1 MQALTQPSLT
11 PPFLE
16 RRRTFEW
23 KPAKL
28 TKIVVEQITRTK
40 SGRVSVAGI
49 DLANQKHLRPVLPYG
64 MSQVVLQSNGGPF
77 DIGNVVD
84 LGESMPDPQKPKV
97 EDHLFQISQTTKMR
111 QADANGFWDLLAS
124 VSRRDLASIF
134 GDELVV
140 TSETEKAFLPAFAGR
155 ASLGCLIPLTSPECF
170 VDTWGKL
177 RIAFLTRLRGREV
190 RLRLA
195 LSDIRFFNDDNA
207 PYEDVV
213 DYINARMNIEY
224 VILGLGVALSQ
235 NASPFY
241 PHTHWLTVNSVHL
254 SGNPLWQHGRC

>member
-1 MQALTQPSLT
+1 MQSLTQPSLT
-11 PPFLE
+11 PTFIE

-49 DLANQKHLRPVLPYG
+49 DLANQKHVRPVLPYG
-64 MSQVVLQSNGGPF
+64 MSAVVLQSNGGPF

-97 EDHLFQISQTTKMR
+97 EDHLFQISQTSKMR
-111 QADANGFWDLLAS
+111 QADARGFWDLLAS
-124 VSRRDLASIF
+124 VSRRDLATIF

-140 TSETEKAFLPAFAGR
+140 TETDKAFLPAFAGH
-155 ASLGCLIPLTSPECF
+155 ASLGCLIPLTRPECF
-170 VDTWGKL
+170 VDAWGML
-177 RIAFLTRLRGREV
+177 RIAFVTRLRGKEV
-190 RLRLA
+190 RLRLS

-207 PYEDVV
+207 PVEEVI
-213 DYINARMNIEY
+213 DYVNARMNIEY
-224 VILGLGVALSQ
+224 VILGLGVSPSQ
-235 NASPFY
+235 NASPCY
-241 PHTHWLTVNSVHL
+241 PHIHWLTVNAVHL
-254 SGNPLWQHGRC
+254 SGNPIWQHGHC